1 LKICELGK
9 QGRHTKLQPKG
20 HGMERSSKRGKIP
33 QQDWPLI
40 MARYGAGETLASIAR
55 TYDCSPPAISYIV
68 SRNRARIAPSASGT
82 QSTHV
87 SSEPQLVKGHASE
100 TLIREEP
107 PPSEEITDDTRA
119 GLTLDSPH
127 RAEGSASEEPQL
139 EKQLS
144 RPQSDPSL
152 QEGERLVEGYRSA
165 QENANEENGNPPQP
179 FDPAGVPSQNSE
191 PRRTLHLQLFHEN
204 DTPAG
209 PEPQPRSV
217 NSANIS
223 GERNTA
229 RAAGGQQSLGYP
241 GRQGADY
248 HPRAGNGEPPRT
260 VSQPQVTRDGGAFI
274 DQALRERVESDI
286 AAFLAAFDAALIH
299 DTPESRAGLREA
311 TDRLLRA
318 GARTR
323 IELER
328 LEARVPL
335 PSRNSAS
342 QLEPTWRQ
350 R

>member
-1 LKICELGK
+1 
-9 QGRHTKLQPKG
+9 
-20 HGMERSSKRGKIP
+20 MERSSKRGKIP

-40 MARYGAGETLASIAR
+40 MARYEAGETLASIAR

-68 SRNRARIAPSASGT
+68 SRNRARSAPSAAGT

-87 SSEPQLVKGHASE
+87 SSEPQLVKGHPSE
-100 TLIREEP
+100 TPIREP
-107 PPSEEITDDTRA
+107 PPNEETTGDARA
-119 GLTLDSPH
+119 GLTLDEPH
-127 RAEGSASEEPQL
+127 RVEGSASEEPQL
-139 EKQLS
+139 ERQLS
-144 RPQSDPSL
+144 RPHSDASL
-152 QEGERLVEGYRSA
+152 REGDRLVEGYRSGP
-165 QENANEENGNPPQP
+165 ENENEENGNSPRP

-191 PRRTLHLQLFHEN
+191 SRRTLHLQLSHGH
-204 DTPAG
+204 DTSAG
-209 PEPQPRSV
+209 PEPQPHSV
-217 NSANIS
+217 HSANIS
-223 GERNTA
+223 GERNTM
-229 RAAGGQQSLGYP
+229 RPAGGQQNLGYP

-248 HPRAGNGEPPRT
+248 HPPAGNGEPPRMGSH
-260 VSQPQVTRDGGAFI
+260 SQITKDGGAFI

-286 AAFLAAFDAALIH
+286 TAFLAAFDAALTR
-299 DTPESRAGLREA
+299 DTPESRAGLRAA

-335 PSRNSAS
+335 PSRNNAS

>member
-1 LKICELGK
+1 
-9 QGRHTKLQPKG
+9 
-20 HGMERSSKRGKIP
+20 M
-33 QQDWPLI
+33 I

-68 SRNRARIAPSASGT
+68 SRNRARAAPSAAGT
-82 QSTHV
+82 PSTHV

-100 TLIREEP
+100 TPIREP
-107 PPSEEITDDTRA
+107 PPGEEITDDTRA
-119 GLTLDSPH
+119 GLTLDNPH
-127 RAEGSASEEPQL
+127 RTEGFASEEPQL
-139 EKQLS
+139 ERRLS
-144 RPQSDPSL
+144 RLQSDPSL
-152 QEGERLVEGYRSA
+152 QEGEQLVEGYRSGH
-165 QENANEENGNPPQP
+165 ENANEENGNSPQP
-179 FDPAGVPSQNSE
+179 SDPAGVPSQNSE
-191 PRRTLHLQLFHEN
+191 SRRTLHLQLSHEN

-209 PEPQPRSV
+209 PESQPHSAH
-217 NSANIS
+217 SANIS

-248 HPRAGNGEPPRT
+248 HPPAGNGEPPRM
-260 VSQPQVTRDGGAFI
+260 VSQPQITKDGSAFI

-286 AAFLAAFDAALIH
+286 TAFLAAFDAALTR

-328 LEARVPL
+328 LEARIPL
-335 PSRNSAS
+335 PSRNNTG
-342 QLEPTWRQ
+342 QLEPAWRQ